1 MEQTQTSALVSKYRL
16 MGRTITVNTIDG
28 KVITGN
34 LIEEES
40 NWLTIIDIGKS
51 VFFVTQSSIAS
62 MSVELDSSMIKYLP
76 QTPLRK

>member
-1 MEQTQTSALVSKYRL
+1 M
-16 MGRTITVNTIDG
+16 
-28 KVITGN
+28 ITGN
-34 LIEEES
+34 LMEEES

-51 VFFVTQSSIAS
+51 IFFVTQSAIAS